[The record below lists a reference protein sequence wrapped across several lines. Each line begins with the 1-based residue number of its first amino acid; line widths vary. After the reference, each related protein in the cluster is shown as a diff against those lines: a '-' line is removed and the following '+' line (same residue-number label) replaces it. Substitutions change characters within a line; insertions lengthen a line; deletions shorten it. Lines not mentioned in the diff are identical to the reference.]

1 MQSILERY
9 GMGIVAGSVVT
20 VGLLFLMQ
28 AAISNEQVS
37 LNDPPEFELVE
48 FVRLLEDVEPVRK
61 PPKVKPPPPPEEFP
75 PDIPPTELDPTGPTG
90 WTPFEY
96 DQHDPDTGV
105 SGVGEYVQDG
115 EYLPIVKVNP
125 QYPRKASQR
134 GIEGWVIVEFT
145 VTESGSVVDA
155 FVHSSDPPGIFD
167 RAAVNAALKFKYKP
181 RVVDGQPIRV
191 SGVKNRIVFELED

>member
-1 MQSILERY
+1 
-9 GMGIVAGSVVT
+9 
-20 VGLLFLMQ
+20 MQ
-28 AAISNEQVS
+28 AAISNDQVS
-37 LNDPPEFELVE
+37 LNDPPSFDSFE

-75 PDIPPTELDPTGPTG
+75 PDIPPSELDPTGPG
-90 WTPFEY
+90 DWTDFVYE
-96 DQHDPDTGV
+96 QPDNTDDIGIR
-105 SGVGEYVQDG
+105 GYVEDG

-145 VTESGSVVDA
+145 VTENGTVEDA

-191 SGVKNRIVFELED
+191 SGSQE